1 MKKEPMEEADLD
13 REAWLGPMLRQSPL
27 VTSEGC
33 FDAEI
38 LAAWAD
44 GALDARK
51 SSLVELH
58 ASNCSRCMAMLAS
71 VERTRPEVEAP
82 PKRAWAIGPLLRWGV
97 PLTAAATAIAIW
109 VMVPNRS
116 LTRLEP
122 AGARQ
127 DTSTSA
133 TAPAPAMPAPE
144 PAPNREQDQFAPK
157 LESPAV
163 PQGRDAAIPP
173 SAMTAP
179 TTADKQVAERS
190 ADSAQARE
198 NLELRDEEKRREQ
211 SALDAMSARAR
222 TLQDQNQV
230 PAPPAT
236 RPAPSPAAAAAPAT
250 ANETVAIAP
259 GRQSALAQGIPSSES
274 TAPSN
279 ALIRWRVMTWVS
291 VERSI
296 DGGNTWIKTAVPPG
310 VAPNYMPALT
320 LVAIRAVDSLRAVV
334 QTSDGTVLYT
344 TNGGVSWE
352 RVQGNSTAPF

>member
-13 REAWLGPMLRQSPL
+13 RDAWLGPMLRQSPL

-51 SSLVELH
+51 SSIVELH

-71 VERTRPEVEAP
+71 IERTRPEVETP
-82 PKRAWAIGPLLRWGV
+82 PARAWAIGSLLRWGV

-116 LTRLEP
+116 LTRIEP
-122 AGARQ
+122 MADRQ
-127 DTSTSA
+127 DASA
-133 TAPAPAMPAPE
+133 PAAAPAPAMPAPE
-144 PAPNREQDQFAPK
+144 PAPNREQEQFAPK
-157 LESPAV
+157 LESPAA
-163 PQGRDAAIPP
+163 PQGLDAAIPP
-173 SAMTAP
+173 PAMTAP

-190 ADSAQARE
+190 SEGALARE
-198 NLELRDEEKRREQ
+198 NAELRDEEKRREQ
-211 SALDAMSARAR
+211 SALEAMSARAR
-222 TLQDQNQV
+222 TLQDQNQA

-236 RPAPSPAAAAAPAT
+236 KPAPPPAAAAAPAP

-259 GRQSALAQGIPSSES
+259 GRQAALAQGIPSSES

-279 ALIRWRVMTWVS
+279 ALIRWRVMAWVS

-310 VAPNYMPALT
+310 VAPNYTPALT

>member
-27 VTSEGC
+27 ATSEGC

-71 VERTRPEVEAP
+71 IERTRPEVETP
-82 PKRAWAIGPLLRWGV
+82 PARAWAIGSLLRWGV

-116 LTRLEP
+116 LTRIEP
-122 AGARQ
+122 VGDRQ
-127 DTSTSA
+127 DASA
-133 TAPAPAMPAPE
+133 RMAAPAPAMPAPE
-144 PAPNREQDQFAPK
+144 PAPNREQEQFAPK
-157 LESPAV
+157 LESPAA
-163 PQGRDAAIPP
+163 QNELDAAIPP
-173 SAMTAP
+173 PAMTAP

-190 ADSAQARE
+190 AEGALARE
-198 NLELRDEEKRREQ
+198 NAELRDEEKRREQ

-222 TLQDQNQV
+222 TLQDRNQA
-230 PAPPAT
+230 PAPP
-236 RPAPSPAAAAAPAT
+236 PASPAAPAAAAASAVAKET
-250 ANETVAIAP
+250 AVGAQDQ
-259 GRQSALAQGIPSSES
+259 RQALAQGIPSSES

-279 ALIRWRVMTWVS
+279 ALIRWRVMAWVS

-334 QTSDGTVLYT
+334 QTSNGTVLYT

-352 RVQGNSTAPF
+352 RVQENSTAPF

>member
-51 SSLVELH
+51 SSLVERH

-97 PLTAAATAIAIW
+97 PLTAAATAIAVW

-157 LESPAV
+157 LESPAA
-163 PQGRDAAIPP
+163 PQGLDAAIPP
-173 SAMTAP
+173 PATTAP
-179 TTADKQVAERS
+179 ITADKQVAERS
-190 ADSAQARE
+190 AQGALARE
-198 NLELRDEEKRREQ
+198 NAEPRDEEKRREQ
-211 SALDAMSARAR
+211 SALDALSARAR
-222 TLQDQNQV
+222 TLQDQNQA
-230 PAPPAT
+230 PAPPAA
-236 RPAPSPAAAAAPAT
+236 RPAPPPAAPAPAAAKETFATTPDQQPAL
-250 ANETVAIAP
+250 V
-259 GRQSALAQGIPSSES
+259 QGIPSSES
-274 TAPSN
+274 TAPTN
-279 ALIRWRVMTWVS
+279 ALIRWRVMAWVS

-310 VAPNYMPALT
+310 VAPTYMPALT

>member
-13 REAWLGPMLRQSPL
+13 REPWLGPMLRQSPL

-58 ASNCSRCMAMLAS
+58 ASKCSRCMAMLAS
-71 VERTRPEVEAP
+71 MERTTPEVEAP
-82 PKRAWAIGPLLRWGV
+82 PARAWAIGSLLRWGV

-109 VMVPNRS
+109 VLVPNRS

-122 AGARQ
+122 TGARQ
-127 DTSTSA
+127 DTSPSA
-133 TAPAPAMPAPE
+133 AVSAPAAPAPE
-144 PAPNREQDQFAPK
+144 PAPNRNQEQFAPK
-157 LESPAV
+157 LESPAA
-163 PQGRDAAIPP
+163 PQELDAAIPP
-173 SAMTAP
+173 PATTAP
-179 TTADKQVAERS
+179 TTAGKQVAERS
-190 ADSAQARE
+190 ADSALGRE
-198 NLELRDEEKRREQ
+198 NLELRDEDKRREQ
-211 SALDAMSARAR
+211 AALDALSSRAR
-222 TLQDQNQV
+222 TLQDQNQAPV
-230 PAPPAT
+230 PPPAG
-236 RPAPSPAAAAAPAT
+236 PAAAPAASGAAV
-250 ANETVAIAP
+250 ANETVAGAQ
-259 GRQSALAQGIPSSES
+259 GQRQALAQGIPSSES
-274 TAPSN
+274 TAPAN
-279 ALIRWRVMTWVS
+279 ALIRWRVMAWMA

-310 VAPNYMPALT
+310 VAPNYTPALT

-334 QTSDGTVLYT
+334 QTSDGRVLYT

-352 RVQGNSTAPF
+352 RVQENSVAPF

>member
-144 PAPNREQDQFAPK
+144 PAPSREQDQFAPK
-157 LESPAV
+157 LESPAA
-163 PQGRDAAIPP
+163 PQGLDAAIPP
-173 SAMTAP
+173 PAMTAP

-190 ADSAQARE
+190 AQGALARE
-198 NLELRDEEKRREQ
+198 NAEPRDEEKRREQ
-211 SALDAMSARAR
+211 SALDALSARAR
-222 TLQDQNQV
+222 TLQDQNQA
-230 PAPPAT
+230 PAPPAA
-236 RPAPSPAAAAAPAT
+236 RPAPPPAAPAPAAA
-250 ANETVAIAP
+250 NETFATKP
-259 GRQSALAQGIPSSES
+259 DQQPTLAQGIPSSES
-274 TAPSN
+274 TAPTN
-279 ALIRWRVMTWVS
+279 ALIRWRVMAWVS